1 MVKWE
6 GAANSACRKLVWNLM
21 ASTAIICIA
30 AGCTKTSKKNNPKKS
45 VASIN
50 YTKQAERPKLKP
62 NHPLHIATTHWA
74 RKHQKNPS
82 DPKAAI
88 NYASNLKALGAK
100 DRALEVLARTYQL
113 NRGHGPLAS
122 EYGRLALDAGKTQ
135 MAEQLL
141 NQAMRSKG
149 GNDWRVLSALGTLNA
164 KRGDH
169 KKAQSFYHAALRQQ
183 PGATSLYNNLALSY
197 ALDGRAGDAE
207 DLLKR
212 AVAQGH
218 NTPRVRQN
226 LALVLGL
233 QRKFDE
239 AQQVAKTD
247 LENDKVENNVA
258 YMRSM
263 VKKTTVAKASANTQK
278 SVGTTKTAT
287 AKKAAP
293 VKTASKAPT
302 ATSSTRMTKKNATTA
317 PSAAAA
323 PKMAKAKAKPEA
335 TKKPSG
341 STPAHAPSWTTKS
354 NTSAEAKP
362 TVSIAQAK
370 ASRVSTNFPA
380 TE

>member
-6 GAANSACRKLVWNLM
+6 GAAASARRRLVWQLM
-21 ASTAIICIA
+21 ASTAMIVIA
-30 AGCTKTSKKNNPKKS
+30 AGCTKTSKKNSPKKS

-50 YTKQAERPKLKP
+50 YNKQAERPPLKP
-62 NHPLHIATTHWA
+62 NNPLHIATAHWA

-88 NYASNLKALGAK
+88 NYARNLKTIGAK
-100 DRALEVLARTYQL
+100 DKAMEALARTYQL
-113 NRGHGPLAS
+113 NPGHGALAS
-122 EYGRLALDAGKTQ
+122 EYGRLALDVGKTQ

-149 GNDWRVLSALGTLNA
+149 NADWRVLSALGTLNA

-169 KKAQSFYHAALRQQ
+169 KKAQHYYHAALRQQ

-207 DLLKR
+207 NLLKR

-239 AQQVAKTD
+239 AQKVAKTD
-247 LENDKVENNVA
+247 LANDKVENNVA

-263 VKKTTVAKASANTQK
+263 VKKTQVAKATAKTRK
-278 SVGTTKTAT
+278 TGKTVKTA
-287 AKKAAP
+287 ANKKTAP
-293 VKTASKAPT
+293 VKTVSKSTKRTAQTPAASAKVAT
-302 ATSSTRMTKKNATTA
+302 AKPK
-317 PSAAAA
+317 PKAAA
-323 PKMAKAKAKPEA
+323 KS
-335 TKKPSG
+335 PS
-341 STPAHAPSWTTKS
+341 STPANGPSWTTKA
-354 NTSAEAKP
+354 NTSATAEPK
-362 TVSIAQAK
+362 VSIAQAK
-370 ASRVSTNFPA
+370 AARVSTNFPA